1 MLGIIGGSGF
11 SKFLENT
18 TAQHL
23 QTPFGNPSGPIMV
36 GEYQGKS
43 ATRRIA
49 FLPRHGLGH
58 ILPPH
63 KINYRANLWA
73 FKKLGVDKIFAPCAV
88 GSLQPNIKPGD
99 FLIIDQFVDRTY
111 GRADTFYEGRD
122 HCPPDCQHLGR
133 VAHASPAEPYCPDLR
148 QLAIASCQKLGITA
162 HPRGTVVV
170 INGPR
175 YSTKS
180 ESRWF
185 SQMGWE
191 IINMTQYPEVMLARE
206 MEMCFVGIALVTDYD
221 VGLEGRED
229 IKPVDSQ
236 MVLQI
241 FKENNE
247 KLTKLLLEMIANL
260 PEEKKCACGQ
270 AMKNAF
276 VS

>member
-11 SKFLENT
+11 SKFLDNT
-18 TAQHL
+18 HEQKIN
-23 QTPFGNPSGPIMV
+23 TPYGQPSGPIMI

-49 FLPRHGLGH
+49 FLGRHGLGH
-58 ILPPH
+58 TIPPH

-73 FKKLGVDKIFAPCAV
+73 LKELGVDQIFGPCAV
-88 GSLQPNIKPGD
+88 GSLQPEIKPGD
-99 FLIIDQFVDRTY
+99 FLIMDQFVDRTY
-111 GRADTFYEGRD
+111 GRPDTFYEGRD
-122 HCPPDCQHLGR
+122 HCPPDYQHLGR
-133 VAHASPAEPYCPDLR
+133 VAHASPAEPYCPELR
-148 QLAIASCQKLGITA
+148 QLAIASCQKLNIPV
-162 HPRGTVVV
+162 HHRGTVVV

-191 IINMTQYPEVMLARE
+191 IINMTQYPEAMLARE
-206 MEMCFVGIALVTDYD
+206 LEMCYLGIALVTDYD
-221 VGLEGRED
+221 AGLEGRED

-241 FKENNE
+241 FKQNNE
-247 KLTKLLLEMIANL
+247 KLTMLLLEIISNL
-260 PEEKKCACGQ
+260 PDKQSCLCGQ